1 MPLVVY
7 GTFFTLLELC
17 ALLCLFTS
25 SISIKKKTPENKKK
39 RMEANIPASC
49 GLRDFRW
56 AHHTR
61 KSFEESACVPRACSN
76 ETKLFTYAG
85 SGLMYPPRTP
95 LVVAWQL
102 LNGQVNKWAA
112 IGGSTSPLKLHFKCR
127 AIYMLNKADSELN

>member
-1 MPLVVY
+1 
-7 GTFFTLLELC
+7 
-17 ALLCLFTS
+17 
-25 SISIKKKTPENKKK
+25 
-39 RMEANIPASC
+39 MEANIPASC

-56 AHHTR
+56 AHH
-61 KSFEESACVPRACSN
+61 KSFEESACAPRACSN

-85 SGLMYPPRTP
+85 SGLMYPPRIL